1 MIRTTTTPAAK
12 VRAEAPES
20 MDAAEIVIGKDLLE
34 LLTSAMYVEP
44 MTVYREYV
52 QNAADSIDLARKH
65 GLLGADEAGRVEID
79 IDPASRTV
87 SIIDHGQGVA
97 WADFARRLTAL
108 GASTKRGSQSRGF
121 RGVGRLAG
129 LGYAQ
134 ELVFRSRV
142 AGEERVSEMRWD
154 CRKLRSLLRSQD
166 ETDLSTLVAGI
177 VGVTRIDGAGWPE
190 RFFQAEMRQVVRLKA
205 DRLLDPNAIADY
217 LGQVAPVPFAPG
229 FRFGAAIRERLADSV
244 ALADLDIRIT
254 GRAEPVHRPHADAFA
269 LDETTKAEFTEIEF
283 YDVPGADGGLAAVG
297 WVLHHDYVGSIPAS
311 ARLKGL
317 RLRAGNVQVGDADLL
332 EELFPEPRFNGW
344 SVGEVHILDARIV
357 PNGRRD
363 HFEQNSHFN
372 NLLNHL
378 APVTRDI
385 ARRCRTGSVRRKL
398 LKDFESQRSAG
409 IERLAILEQGAVGT
423 SRRDEVVRE
432 ARQARA
438 QMSKVLP
445 APALLDADRAKLQ
458 EQLDLFDSRLKSAS
472 DVYDHSEPLA
482 ALPEEKRV
490 MYEHFFDL
498 IYACSTNRIAAKSLV
513 DKILE
518 KLA

>member
-1 MIRTTTTPAAK
+1 MMRTSATTAAK
-12 VRAEAPES
+12 ARVEPPEP
-20 MDAAEIVIGKDLLE
+20 MDAADIVIGKDLLE

-44 MTVYREYV
+44 MTVYREYI
-52 QNAADSIDLARKH
+52 QNAADSIDLARKQ
-65 GLLGADEAGRVEID
+65 GLLVDDAPGRVEID

-87 SIIDHGQGVA
+87 SIIDHGHGIA
-97 WADFARRLTAL
+97 WADFAKRLTAL
-108 GASTKRGSQSRGF
+108 GASTKRGSHSRGF

-134 ELVFRSRV
+134 ELVFRSRI
-142 AGEERVSEMRWD
+142 AGEDRVSEMRWD
-154 CRKLRSLLRSQD
+154 CRKLRSLLRNQD

-177 VGVTRIDGAGWPE
+177 VGVTRIDGAGWPD
-190 RFFQAEMRQVVRLKA
+190 RFFQAEMRQIVRLKA
-205 DRLLDPNAIADY
+205 DRLLDPTAIADY
-217 LGQVAPVPFAPG
+217 LGQVAPVPFAPE
-229 FRFGAAIRERLADSV
+229 FRFGAAIRQQLEGSV
-244 ALADLDIRIT
+244 ALSDLDISIT
-254 GRAEPVHRPHADAFA
+254 GRAEPVHRPHANAFA
-269 LDETTKAEFTEIEF
+269 IDDDTKAEFTEIEF
-283 YDVPGADGGLAAVG
+283 FDVPGSDGGLAAIG
-297 WVLHHDYVGSIPAS
+297 WLLHHDYVGAIPAA

-317 RLRAGNVQVGDADLL
+317 RIRAGNVQVGDTNLL

-378 APVTRDI
+378 GPVTRDI

-398 LKDFESQRSAG
+398 LKDFESQRAAG
-409 IERLAILEQGAVGT
+409 MERLAILEQGAVGT
-423 SRRDEVVRE
+423 ARRDEVVQE

-438 QMSKVLP
+438 QMSKVVP

-458 EQLDLFDSRLKSAS
+458 EQLDLFDAQLESAS
-472 DVYDHSEPLA
+472 DAYDHSEPLA
-482 ALPEEKRV
+482 GMPEEKRV

-498 IYACSTNRIAAKSLV
+498 IYACSSNRIAAKSLV